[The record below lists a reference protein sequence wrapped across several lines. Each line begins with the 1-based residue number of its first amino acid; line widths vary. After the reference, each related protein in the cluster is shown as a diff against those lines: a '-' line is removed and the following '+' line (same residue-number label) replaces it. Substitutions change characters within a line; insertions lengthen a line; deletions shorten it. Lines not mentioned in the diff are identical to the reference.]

1 MPGKRTVRRY
11 EDENH
16 TTDGE
21 KIMTISLHTQASAL
35 NTAAATSVS
44 SLDPSGSSKTKFSK
58 SKTDIYQTVTDS
70 IISALETGVKP
81 WSCPWQR
88 VPGMSGLPSNYS
100 TGAAYSGMN
109 IMLLWSSASEQGF
122 SDSRWMTYKQA
133 QVEGGQVRKGEHG
146 TTAIFYTTLEKK
158 NDDGETDTIP
168 MLKTFTVFNV
178 EQIDGLPSSD
188 KAVFPAEIFEPL
200 PQVEALFRNS
210 GATIIEKGQ
219 NAFFAPSTDEIHLP
233 ERRLFSD
240 AANFYATGL
249 HELVHW
255 SGAKSR
261 LNREM
266 KGKFGSEG
274 YAFEELIAE
283 LGSAFLMAD
292 LGIVGEVQHESY
304 IASWLKALKNDKR
317 YIFKATSAASKA
329 HRYLMD
335 KI

>member
-1 MPGKRTVRRY
+1 
-11 EDENH
+11 
-16 TTDGE
+16 
-21 KIMTISLHTQASAL
+21 MTISQHTQTSSP
-35 NTAAATSVS
+35 NAATATSVS
-44 SLDPSGSSKTKFSK
+44 PLEQSGSSKTKFSK
-58 SKTDIYQTVTDS
+58 NRTDIYQAVTDS
-70 IISALETGVKP
+70 IIAALEAGVKP

-88 VPGMSGLPSNYS
+88 VPGMSGLPSNYA

-109 IMLLWSSASEQGF
+109 IMLLWSCASEQGF
-122 SDSRWMTYKQA
+122 NDSRWMTYKQA
-133 QVEGGQVRKGEHG
+133 QAEGGQVRKGEHG
-146 TTAIFYTTLEKK
+146 TTAIFYTTLEKE
-158 NDDGETDTIP
+158 NDDGETDFIP

-178 EQIDGLPSSD
+178 EQIDGLPLTTE
-188 KAVFPAEIFEPL
+188 AVSPAETFEPL
-200 PQVEALFRNS
+200 PLAENLLRRS
-210 GATIIEKGQ
+210 GARIVEKGQ
-219 NAFFAPSTDEIHLP
+219 NAFFKPSTDEIWLP
-233 ERRLFSD
+233 ERHLFSD

-255 SGAKSR
+255 SGAKNR

-292 LGIVGEVQHESY
+292 LGIIGEVQHESY

-317 YIFKATSAASKA
+317 YIFKAASAASKA

-335 KI
+335 KV

>member
-1 MPGKRTVRRY
+1 
-11 EDENH
+11 
-16 TTDGE
+16 
-21 KIMTISLHTQASAL
+21 MTISLHTQTSAT
-35 NTAAATSVS
+35 NTASATSVS
-44 SLDPSGSSKTKFSK
+44 PLEQSGSSKTKFYRT
-58 SKTDIYQTVTDS
+58 KTDIYQTVTDS
-70 IISALETGVKP
+70 IISALKVGVKP
-81 WSCPWQR
+81 WSCSWQR

-133 QVEGGQVRKGEHG
+133 QLEGGQVRKGEHG
-146 TTAIFYTTLEKK
+146 TTAIFYTTLEKE
-158 NDDGETDTIP
+158 NDDGETNYIP

-188 KAVFPAEIFEPL
+188 KAVFPAETFEPL

-233 ERRLFSD
+233 DRRLFSD

-317 YIFKATSAASKA
+317 YIFKAASAASKA

>member
-21 KIMTISLHTQASAL
+21 KIMTISLHTQVSAP

-44 SLDPSGSSKTKFSK
+44 PLDPSGSSKTKFSK

-133 QVEGGQVRKGEHG
+133 QLEGGQVRKGEHG
-146 TTAIFYTTLEKK
+146 TTAIFYTTLEKE
-158 NDDGETDTIP
+158 NDDGETDYIP

-188 KAVFPAEIFEPL
+188 KAVFPAETFEPL

-249 HELVHW
+249 HELVHC

-317 YIFKATSAASKA
+317 YIFKAASAASKA

>member
-1 MPGKRTVRRY
+1 
-11 EDENH
+11 
-16 TTDGE
+16 
-21 KIMTISLHTQASAL
+21 MTISLHTQASAP

-44 SLDPSGSSKTKFSK
+44 PLDPSGSSKTKFTRT
-58 SKTDIYQTVTDS
+58 KTDIYQTVTDS
-70 IISALETGVKP
+70 IIAALETGVKP
-81 WSCPWQR
+81 WACPWQR
-88 VPGMSGLPSNYS
+88 TPGMSGLPSNYA
-100 TGAAYSGMN
+100 TGMGYSGMN
-109 IMLLWSSASEQGF
+109 IMLLWCSASEQGF
-122 SDSRWMTYKQA
+122 NDSRWMTYKQA
-133 QVEGGQVRKGEHG
+133 KAEGGQVRKGEHG
-146 TTAIFYTTLEKK
+146 TTAIFYTMLERE
-158 NDDGETDTIP
+158 NNEGETEYIP

-178 EQIDGLPSSD
+178 EQIDGLTLSD
-188 KAVFPAEIFEPL
+188 EAVFPAETFEPL
-200 PQVEALFRNS
+200 PQAEALFRNS
-210 GATIIEKGQ
+210 GATIIAKGQ

-240 AANFYATGL
+240 AANFYATGM

-266 KGKFGSEG
+266 KGKFGSED

-292 LGIVGEVQHESY
+292 LGIVGEVLHESY
-304 IASWLKALKNDKR
+304 IASWLKALRNDKR
-317 YIFKATSAASKA
+317 YIFKAASAASKA

>member
-1 MPGKRTVRRY
+1 M
-11 EDENH
+11 
-16 TTDGE
+16 
-21 KIMTISLHTQASAL
+21 HTQTSAP

-44 SLDPSGSSKTKFSK
+44 SLDPSGSSKTKFST
-58 SKTDIYQTVTDS
+58 SRADIYQTVTDS
-70 IISALETGVKP
+70 IISALEAGVKP

-109 IMLLWSSASEQGF
+109 IMLLWCSASEQGF
-122 SDSRWMTYKQA
+122 NDSRWMTYKQA
-133 QVEGGQVRKGEHG
+133 KAEGGQVRKGEHG
-146 TTAIFYTTLEKK
+146 TTAIFYTTLEKE
-158 NDDGETDTIP
+158 NDEGETDSIP
-168 MLKTFTVFNV
+168 MLKMFTVFNV
-178 EQIDGLPSSD
+178 EQIDGLLLSD
-188 KAVFPAEIFEPL
+188 EAVYPAEIFESL
-200 PQVEALFRNS
+200 PRAEALFRNS

-219 NAFFAPSTDEIHLP
+219 NAFYVPSTDEIRLP
-233 ERRLFSD
+233 ERRLFTD

-266 KGKFGSEG
+266 KGRFGSEG

-317 YIFKATSAASKA
+317 YIFKAATAASKA
-329 HRYLMD
+329 HRYLVD
-335 KI
+335 RI

>member
-1 MPGKRTVRRY
+1 MLGKRTVRRY

-21 KIMTISLHTQASAL
+21 KIMTISQHTQTSAP
-35 NTAAATSVS
+35 NTATATSVS
-44 SLDPSGSSKTKFSK
+44 PLEQSGSSKTKFSK
-58 SKTDIYQTVTDS
+58 TRSDIYQTITDN
-70 IISALETGVKP
+70 IIAALEAGVKP
-81 WSCPWQR
+81 WACPWQR
-88 VPGMSGLPSNYS
+88 VAGMSGLPSNYA
-100 TGAAYSGMN
+100 TGIAYSGMN
-109 IMLLWSSASEQGF
+109 IIMLWCSASKQGF

-133 QVEGGQVRKGEHG
+133 QATDGRVRKGECG
-146 TTAIFYTTLEKK
+146 TTAIFYTTLEKE
-158 NDDGETDTIP
+158 NDEGGIEHIP

-178 EQIDGLPSSD
+178 EQIDGLPLATEPGNS
-188 KAVFPAEIFEPL
+188 AETFDAL
-200 PQVEALFRNS
+200 PGAESLFRNS
-210 GATIIEKGQ
+210 GANIIEKGQ
-219 NAFFAPSTDEIHLP
+219 NAFYVPLTDEIWLP

-255 SGAKSR
+255 SGAKGR

-266 KGKFGSEG
+266 KGKFGSED

-292 LGIVGEVQHESY
+292 LRIVGEVQHESY

-317 YIFKATSAASKA
+317 YIFKAASAASKA
-329 HRYLMD
+329 HRYLME
-335 KI
+335 KV

>member
-1 MPGKRTVRRY
+1 M
-11 EDENH
+11 
-16 TTDGE
+16 
-21 KIMTISLHTQASAL
+21 MTSLHTQTSAP
-35 NTAAATSVS
+35 NTAAATSVFP
-44 SLDPSGSSKTKFSK
+44 LDPSGSSKTKLSK
-58 SKTDIYQTVTDS
+58 TRTDIYQTVTDS
-70 IISALETGVKP
+70 IIAVLEAGVIP

-88 VPGMSGLPSNYS
+88 VPGMSGLPSNYA

-122 SDSRWMTYKQA
+122 KDSRWMTYKQA
-133 QVEGGQVRKGEHG
+133 RAEGGQVRKGEHG
-146 TTAIFYTTLEKK
+146 TTAIFYTTLEKE
-158 NDDGETDTIP
+158 NDDGETDYIP

-178 EQIDGLPSSD
+178 EQIDGLPLTMETVSPGATFD
-188 KAVFPAEIFEPL
+188 PL
-200 PQVEALFRNS
+200 PQAENLFRKS
-210 GATIIEKGQ
+210 GANIIEKGQ
-219 NAFFAPSTDEIHLP
+219 NAFFSPSNDEVWLP
-233 ERRLFSD
+233 ERHLFSD

-255 SGAKSR
+255 SGGKSR

-274 YAFEELIAE
+274 YAAEELVAE

-317 YIFKATSAASKA
+317 YIFKAASAASKA
-329 HRYLMD
+329 HRYLME
-335 KI
+335 KV

>member
-1 MPGKRTVRRY
+1 
-11 EDENH
+11 
-16 TTDGE
+16 
-21 KIMTISLHTQASAL
+21 MTISLHTQTSAP
-35 NTAAATSVS
+35 NTVTATSVS
-44 SLDPSGSSKTKFSK
+44 PLEQSGSSKTKFSRT
-58 SKTDIYQTVTDS
+58 KTDIYQTVTDS

-88 VPGMSGLPSNYS
+88 VPGMSGLPSNYA

-109 IMLLWSSASEQGF
+109 IMLLWCSASKQGF
-122 SDSRWMTYKQA
+122 SDPRWMTYKQA
-133 QVEGGQVRKGEHG
+133 KTEGGQVRKGEHG
-146 TTAIFYTTLEKK
+146 TTAIFYTTLEKE
-158 NDDGETDTIP
+158 NDDGETDYIP

-178 EQIDGLPSSD
+178 EQIDGLPLSD
-188 KAVFPAEIFEPL
+188 EAVFPAETFEPL
-200 PQVEALFRNS
+200 PRAEALFRNS

-219 NAFFAPSTDEIHLP
+219 KAFFATSTDEIHLP
-233 ERRLFSD
+233 ERRLFTD

-255 SGAKSR
+255 SGAKGR

-283 LGSAFLMAD
+283 VGSAFLMAD

-317 YIFKATSAASKA
+317 YIFKAASSASKA
-329 HRYLMD
+329 HRYFMD
-335 KI
+335 KS